1 MSDEFRRSILNR
13 LPPMAPTKAPWAT
26 ADDDEEDDEEELA
39 DGVGDLVSPSSRSA
53 APAAFAPLSA
63 SEFFEQA
70 LEVTPDDSDA
80 TFRAYLTEPHP
91 KSGKGTYVLAHHGG
105 GASAL
110 SFAALARDV
119 TARSSGELGF
129 FAFDARGHGKT
140 RVGGEEKRGADLAL
154 DVLVAD
160 FIAVV
165 RHVFPDPKAAPSFLL
180 LGHSMGAAPILSAA
194 PLLQKLGYTVCG
206 VAVLDVVEGTAIE
219 ALPLMKGI
227 ISKRPSSFTSV
238 SNAIAWH
245 LNSGSIRNATS
256 ARVSVPSYVVS
267 EAPGAG
273 VDSKQVWRTDLLSTE
288 PFWEGW
294 YTGLSERFVTA
305 RCARLLV
312 LAGQERLDRDLM
324 VGQMQ
329 GKFQLEVM
337 QDVGHYLHED
347 DPDTL
352 ATTLVAFWRRNTQ
365 VLVLPPKIGAARPVE
380 VKQVGEA

>member
-1 MSDEFRRSILNR
+1 
-13 LPPMAPTKAPWAT
+13 MAPTKAPWAD
-26 ADDDEEDDEEELA
+26 AGDDDEEEEELA
-39 DGVGDLVSPSSRSA
+39 DELGELVSPSSR
-53 APAAFAPLSA
+53 PAQAFTPLSA

-70 LEVTPDDSDA
+70 LEVTPDGSDA
-80 TFRAYLTEPHP
+80 VFRAYLTEPRAP
-91 KSGKGTYVLAHHGG
+91 KPPGTYVLAHHGG

-110 SFAALARDV
+110 SFAALAREV
-119 TARSSGELGF
+119 KAKSNGELGF

-140 RVGGEEKRGADLAL
+140 RVSGEERRGADLAL

-160 FIAVV
+160 FVAVV
-165 RHVFPDPKAAPSFLL
+165 RHVFPEPKGAPSFLL
-180 LGHSMGAAPILSAA
+180 LGHSMGAAPVLSAA

-206 VAVLDVVEGTAIE
+206 VGVLDVVEGTAIE

-227 ISKRPSSFTSV
+227 IQKRPTSFTSV

-245 LNSGSIRNATS
+245 LNSGSIRNPTS
-256 ARVSVPSYVVS
+256 ARVSVPSYVVP
-267 EAPGAG
+267 AAG
-273 VDSKQVWRTDLLSTE
+273 GGTDSKQVWRTDLLSTE

-294 YTGLSERFVTA
+294 YTGLSQRFVTA

-312 LAGQERLDRDLM
+312 LAGQERLDRELM

-347 DPDTL
+347 DPETL

-365 VLVLPPKIGAARPVE
+365 VLVLPPKIGAARGVE
-380 VKQVGEA
+380 LKQVGEA

>member
-26 ADDDEEDDEEELA
+26 EDDEEEELA
-39 DGVGDLVSPSSRSA
+39 DELGDLVPPPSRA
-53 APAAFAPLSA
+53 APALAPLSA
-63 SEFFEQA
+63 SEFFGQA
-70 LEVTPDDSDA
+70 LEVTPDGGDA
-80 TFRAYLTEPHP
+80 VFRAYLTEPAP
-91 KSGKGTYVLAHHGG
+91 KAGKPTYVLAHHGG

-110 SFAALARDV
+110 SFAALARAV
-119 TARSSGELGF
+119 AARSGGELGF
-129 FAFDARGHGKT
+129 LAYDARGHGKT
-140 RVGGEEKRGADLAL
+140 RVSGAEAAGADLSL
-154 DVLVAD
+154 DVLLAD
-160 FIAVV
+160 LLAVV
-165 RHVFPDPKAAPSFLL
+165 RHVFPDPRAAPSFLL
-180 LGHSMGAAPILSAA
+180 LGHSMGAAPVLSAA
-194 PLLQKLGYTVCG
+194 PALQNLGYTVCG

-227 ISKRPSSFTSV
+227 IQKRPASFPSV
-238 SNAIAWH
+238 SAAIAWH

-256 ARVSVPSYVVS
+256 ARVSVPSYVVPAAS
-267 EAPGAG
+267 GGP
-273 VDSKQVWRTDLLSTE
+273 DDKQVWRTNLLSTE

-294 YTGLSERFVTA
+294 YTGLSQRFVSA

-312 LAGQERLDRDLM
+312 LAGQERLDRELM

-337 QDVGHYLHED
+337 QDVGHSLHED
-347 DPDTL
+347 DPETL

-365 VLVLPPKIGAARPVE
+365 VLVLPPKIGVSRPVE